1 MAEIEIPKDVNVS
14 VEGNTVTVK
23 GKLGS
28 NTRPFNDALLSV
40 AINQGRLKIESVKSN
55 KKLAKKAQNAI
66 TSFSKEVQTDMKGTN
81 EYFEVRME
89 AISAHFPMSLETK
102 GDTLLIKNIFGER
115 APRPAKIAGS
125 TKVEIKD
132 KALRIY
138 GTKLEDVMQTS
149 ANIRKACKARNK
161 DERIF
166 QDGIYYSLN

>member
-40 AINQGRLKIESVKSN
+40 AVDQGKLKIEIVKSN
-55 KKLAKKAQNAI
+55 KKLLKKAQNAI
-66 TSFSKEVQTDMKGTN
+66 KSFLKEVQTDIKGTS

-89 AISAHFPMSLETK
+89 SVSAHFPMAMEVK
-102 GDTLLIKNIFGER
+102 GDTLMIKNIFGER

-125 TKVEIKD
+125 AKVEIKD
-132 KALRIY
+132 KSLRIY
-138 GTKLEDVMQTS
+138 GTKLDDVMQTS
-149 ANIRKACKARNK
+149 ANIRKACKAKNK